1 MTPRLVV
8 PADLEGRRALGDP
21 WSSWLDGLPILH
33 RDVVEEWQLTPD
45 GDPMSGYCSV
55 VVPVLAPDGG
65 PAVLKLGLLDEESE
79 HEHLALRAW
88 GGDGAVTL
96 LRADPRRGALLL
108 ERLGPASL
116 TSIGAVEACEVVAER
131 YPRLHRP
138 ALPQLRTVTSY
149 VDRWLAALG
158 TMPVDAPL
166 PRRLVEQALSL
177 GRALVAE
184 TPAAPVIVHGD
195 LHYDNVLAGER
206 EPWLVIDPKPMA
218 GDPHYEP
225 APLLWNRWEE
235 MLAGTDLRAAIR
247 RRFHTVVDAAGLDEE
262 RARDWVVVRMV
273 LNAHWT
279 IEDAQRA
286 GRRPDAEDRDW
297 ITRCVAIAKA
307 VQD

>member
-1 MTPRLVV
+1 VTSRLVI
-8 PADLEGRRALGDP
+8 PADLEGRRALGAP
-21 WSSWLDGLPILH
+21 WGTWLDGLPGLH
-33 RDVVEEWQLTPD
+33 RDVVEEWRLTPD

-55 VVPVLAPDGG
+55 VVPVLTPDGG
-65 PAVLKLGLLDEESE
+65 AAVLKLGLRDEESE

-108 ERLGPASL
+108 ERLGAASL
-116 TSIGAVEACEVVAER
+116 TSIGDVTACEVVAER
-131 YPRLHRP
+131 YARLHRP
-138 ALPQLRTVTSY
+138 ALPQLRTVASY
-149 VDRWLAALG
+149 VDRWLAALS
-158 TMPVDAPL
+158 TLPVDAPL

-177 GRALVAE
+177 GRALVGE
-184 TPAAPVIVHGD
+184 TTPAPVIVHGD
-195 LHYDNVLAGER
+195 LHYDNVLEAER

-235 MLAGTDLRAAIR
+235 LAAAPDLRTAIR
-247 RRFHTVVDAAGLDEE
+247 RRFHTVVDVAGLDED

-273 LNAHWT
+273 LNAHWA
-279 IEDAQRA
+279 IEDAHRA
-286 GRRPDAEDRDW
+286 GRPLDADERAW